1 MPKMTEA
8 QIEAAVDR
16 AVMRRLNADSAYLY
30 AEDAASQAEREQQ
43 ITDEEYERITT
54 KVEVI

>member
-16 AVMRRLNADSAYLY
+16 AIMRRLNTDSAYLY
-30 AEDAASQAEREQQ
+30 AEDAESQATREQQ
-43 ITDEEYERITT
+43 ITDEEYERITA
-54 KVEVI
+54 KAEVI